1 MPYIKNPN
9 YNPNDPN
16 SQRYVFQAENMTPV
30 NQTPANMSVAP
41 KPQTI
46 PKIDVMNNPL
56 FSTPTPTGTK
66 TSTTSMAVAP
76 KPALST
82 PNMTPAP
89 NQSVA
94 PNQTPANLPTHTV
107 MKGDTLGAIAQR
119 SGTTVQELQRLNP
132 QYAANPNLIVPG
144 QVIKLPG
151 GGATP
156 GAAPNMTPAAPPAP
170 GTPAAP
176 PAPPTPPT
184 PNEPTTP
191 SPTPTVPST
200 GDPTTDEAFKTLA
213 EKAGAAGMKLEDYL
227 SLVNKQSTPTKEESD
242 AIRNKLGI
250 PDLVD
255 SAFGKPEKT
264 TVELYREQYDMSGLK
279 DVKESIKK
287 LDADIAQKRA
297 DLVKA
302 TGDLYNNP
310 WISQATRSGRLGN
323 LQRIALADIENT
335 VAQKQ
340 QYLDLYDQGISEIED
355 SIKRSVFDTG
365 LDRDLT
371 VDKLNYLLT
380 EAERDEQ
387 FAQRAIE
394 KRALRY
400 VPDFLDS
407 QPKKAEEGYTL
418 GKDEI
423 RFDAQGNE
431 IARGMSSGSGEAGKI
446 VKINGVDY
454 MQDAYGNLTLP
465 EVPSTPASP
474 AQLEAV
480 DSKIALIDSIL
491 NNSALD
497 AVVGPYKINRGNFGP
512 FDIAKRQDVSAS
524 IAQLVDQETLS
535 SLLALKAQG
544 GTLGAISEKEL
555 QILQSSATKIS
566 KWADPDHPGE
576 YKIDEKS
583 FKAELNRIKESSQ
596 RLKQA
601 LQGQGGSNTPTL
613 QQHYRT
619 VNDTEKAKIDKII
632 KENPNLSDDEIMTVL
647 GFKKES
653 QTSIKGGS
661 NEIKK
666 IASAIGQFETGGN
679 YSKRGPVVTSGQ
691 YKGERALGKYQIM
704 PGNLPQWSMEALGRV
719 VTEKEFMSNPRIQDA
734 IAEYK
739 MGKILQ
745 QHGTLENVASVWFS
759 GQPLANAGNRKD
771 DLGTTVPQY
780 VKSVRSI
787 YNNFG

>member
-9 YNPNDPN
+9 YNPNDPK
-16 SQRYVFQAENMTPV
+16 SQRYVFQADNMTSAY
-30 NQTPANMSVAP
+30 QTPAVNMSVAP
-41 KPQTI
+41 KQTV

-56 FSTPTPTGTK
+56 FSTPTPTETK
-66 TSTTSMAVAP
+66 TSTPSLAVAP
-76 KPALST
+76 KPAPPT

-89 NQSVA
+89 NMSVA

-151 GGATP
+151 GGTAPT
-156 GAAPNMTPAAPPAP
+156 APNMTPAIPPAP
-170 GTPAAP
+170 GTPGAP
-176 PAPPTPPT
+176 PAPPAPQAPT
-184 PNEPTTP
+184 SPTEPTT
-191 SPTPTVPST
+191 PTPTVPQT

-255 SAFGKPEKT
+255 TAFGKPEKT
-264 TVELYREQYDMSGLK
+264 TVELYREQYEMSGLK
-279 DVKESIKK
+279 DVKDSIKK
-287 LDADIAQKRA
+287 LDADIAQKRS

-310 WISQATRSGRLGN
+310 WISQSTRSGRLGN
-323 LQRIALADIENT
+323 LQRIALADIEN
-335 VAQKQ
+335 VVSQKQ
-340 QYLDLYDQGISEIED
+340 QYLDLYDQGITEIED

-400 VPDFLDS
+400 APDFLGA
-407 QPKKAEEGYTL
+407 QPKKADEGYTL

-423 RFDAQGNE
+423 RFDSKGNE
-431 IARGMSSGSGEAGKI
+431 IARGMGSGSGEGGKI

-454 MQDAYGNLTLP
+454 MQDANGNLTLP

-601 LQGQGGSNTPTL
+601 LAGQGSSSQTLDQYYQKATPEQRNKIL
-613 QQHYRT
+613 EYKQKFP
-619 VNDTEKAKIDKII
+619 NDT
-632 KENPNLSDDEIMTVL
+632 DDEIMQTL

-653 QTSIKGGS
+653 QTSLNGGS

-679 YSKRGPVVTSGQ
+679 YSKRGPVVSSGQ

-704 PGNLPQWSMEALGRV
+704 PGNLPQWSREALGRV
-719 VTEKEFMSNPRIQDA
+719 VTEQEFMSNPKIQDA

-780 VKSVRSI
+780 VKNVRSI